1 MDLPWGDEKSIQ
13 FITNVGLIT
22 TDGPAGPNIM
32 AAEWTHHVSYEPG
45 IIAVCIHKSN
55 KATAVNIKKTKEFGV
70 NLAATDQSVMASIAG
85 SQSGIQ
91 YDKIKALEELEFKFY
106 KAKKIDVPMV
116 EGAALNLECKLVKT
130 SDIGSHTIFFG
141 EAVEATVSGK
151 EPLAYHKGKYWK
163 MADNIENPVQEERDR
178 IRKIIEKYRK
188 S

>member
-1 MDLPWGDEKSIQ
+1 MDLPWGDERSIQ

-22 TDGPAGPNIM
+22 TDGPAGSNIM

-70 NLAATDQSVMASIAG
+70 SLAATDQSVMASVAG

-116 EGAALNLECKLVKT
+116 EGGALNLECKLIKT

-141 EAVEATVSGK
+141 EVVEATVSGK

-163 MADNIENPVQEERDR
+163 MGETIQKPAAEERER
-178 IRKIIEKYRK
+178 IEKIVENSRR
-188 S
+188 